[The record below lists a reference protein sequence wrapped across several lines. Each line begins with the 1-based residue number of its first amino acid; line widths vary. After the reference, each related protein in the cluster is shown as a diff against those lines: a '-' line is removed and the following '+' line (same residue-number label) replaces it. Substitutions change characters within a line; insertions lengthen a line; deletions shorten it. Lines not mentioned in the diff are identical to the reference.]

1 MIYLDYNAT
10 TPLCD
15 AAREAM
21 LPYLGGKFGNPSSV
35 HAAGRE
41 ARAAIDNARD
51 KIAALLHAKPGEII
65 FTGGAT
71 ESCNLG
77 VLGLARSA
85 SAGGLPGVP
94 SAKPGHIISNKAE
107 HHAVLHAVE
116 HLEDREGFEVTWLNV
131 SKTGMVDLDQLAD
144 SIRPDTKL
152 VSIMTANNETGVI
165 QPMREISRICRERGV
180 LLHSDMVQAFGKIPV
195 IPSEV
200 ENGAAG
206 KAATW
211 TGRPEAERTGSER
224 IKPREN
230 IETLTQRDPS
240 IPKAFGTQDDLGSL
254 VDCASFAAH
263 KFYGPKGTGFLF
275 LRSGLPIEPLM
286 FGGAHENQRR
296 PGTENVA
303 GVAGMAAAAEWVLR
317 NADGERQRQAQLRD
331 DFWTRIAKLFPD
343 AQQNGDPAHRLANT
357 LNASFIG
364 VDSETMLMALDLE
377 GVCASSGSAC
387 MVGSVRASHVLLAMG
402 LPMESARSAI
412 RFSLGRPTTAEEIA
426 GAADALEQIAKRTKD
441 AREYALA

>member
-21 LPYLGGKFGNPSSV
+21 LPYLNRHFGNPSSV

-41 ARAAIDNARD
+41 ARAAIDDARD
-51 KIAALLHAKPGEII
+51 KLAALLHAKPGEII
-65 FTGGAT
+65 FTSGAT

-77 VLGLARSA
+77 VLGLARSG
-85 SAGGLPGVP
+85 SSRG
-94 SAKPGHIISNKAE
+94 GHIISNKAE
-107 HHAVLHAVE
+107 HHAVLNAVE

-131 SKTGMVDLDQLAD
+131 SKNGMVDLDQLAD

-152 VSIMTANNETGVI
+152 VSIMTANNETGVV

-180 LLHSDMVQAFGKIPV
+180 LLHSDIVQAFGKLEIDV
-195 IPSEV
+195 
-200 ENGAAG
+200 
-206 KAATW
+206 
-211 TGRPEAERTGSER
+211 
-224 IKPREN
+224 
-230 IETLTQRDPS
+230 
-240 IPKAFGTQDDLGSL
+240 SL
-254 VDCASFAAH
+254 VDAGSFAAH

-275 LRSGLPIEPLM
+275 LRSGLPIQPLM

-317 NADGERQRQAQLRD
+317 DADAERQRQAQLRD

-343 AQQNGDPAHRLANT
+343 AQQNGDQ
-357 LNASFIG
+357 FIG
-364 VDSETMLMALDLE
+364 SPTRSTQVSSALIRKRCSWRLDLE

-412 RFSLGRPTTAEEIA
+412 RFSLGRRTTAEEIA
-426 GAADALEQIAKRTKD
+426 NAADALERIAKRTKD

>member
-21 LPYLGGKFGNPSSV
+21 LPYLGRYFGNPSSV

-51 KIAALLHAKPGEII
+51 KLGVLLRAKPGEII

-77 VLGLARSA
+77 VLGLARS
-85 SAGGLPGVP
+85 SSSRG
-94 SAKPGHIISNKAE
+94 GHIISNKAE
-107 HHAVLHAVE
+107 HHAVLHPLE
-116 HLEDREGFEVTWLNV
+116 HLEQHEGFEVTWLNV
-131 SKTGMVDLDQLAD
+131 SEGGMVDLDQLAD
-144 SIRPDTKL
+144 SIRPDTRL

-165 QPMREISRICRERGV
+165 QPMREISQICRDRGV
-180 LLHSDMVQAFGKIPV
+180 LLHSDMVQAFGKTDV
-195 IPSEV
+195 DV
-200 ENGAAG
+200 
-206 KAATW
+206 
-211 TGRPEAERTGSER
+211 
-224 IKPREN
+224 
-230 IETLTQRDPS
+230 
-240 IPKAFGTQDDLGSL
+240 SL
-254 VDCASFAAH
+254 VDVASFAAH
-263 KFYGPKGTGFLF
+263 KFYGPKGTGFLC
-275 LRSGLPIEPLM
+275 LRAGLPIQPIM

-303 GVAGMAAAAEWVLR
+303 GIAGMAAAAEWILR
-317 NADGERQRQAQLRD
+317 DRETEQERRAQLRD
-331 DFWTRIAKLFPD
+331 QLWRGIADVFPD
-343 AQQNGDPAHRLANT
+343 AQQNGDPTHRLANT

-377 GVCASSGSAC
+377 GICASSGSAC

-402 LPMESARSAI
+402 LPMERARSAI
-412 RFSLGRPTTAEEIA
+412 RLSLGKWTTAEEIA
-426 GAADALEQIAKRTKD
+426 ATDDALDRIAKRTKD